1 MSSACPRSL
10 TIIKRL
16 LDVPD
21 VEVNCKSRDGLFALK
36 YAASSDDEELLELLL
51 SHPGVDVNNTDN
63 YQNTALMMACYK
75 RNFRIIKRLLVV
87 PDINVNCQNARGLS
101 AFNMEVLRINEEI
114 CINCYCTQRSG
125 RISKPRNLRVRFN
138 YKTAGTTGLQKIF
151 IRNLILMA
159 HYGVLKP
166 LQLLHKLK
174 VTHQHFHQ

>member
-36 YAASSDDEELLELLL
+36 YAASSHDEELLELLL
-51 SHPGVDVNNTDN
+51 SHPGIDVNNTDN

-75 RNFRIIKRLLVV
+75 RYSRIIKRLLVV
-87 PDINVNCQNARGLS
+87 PDINVNCQNARGVS

-114 CINCYCTQRSG
+114 CINRLTLNRNEKLPDFESAFTIALRSQRSP
-125 RISKPRNLRVRFN
+125 IIQTLLSIPNLE
-138 YKTAGTTGLQKIF
+138 I
-151 IRNLILMA
+151 NLEE
-159 HYGVLKP
+159 
-166 LQLLHKLK
+166 LK
-174 VTHQHFHQ
+174 VKAPQ

>member
-1 MSSACPRSL
+1 MSSACSRSL

-114 CINCYCTQRSG
+114 CINCYCM
-125 RISKPRNLRVRFN
+125 
-138 YKTAGTTGLQKIF
+138 YKLE
-151 IRNLILMA
+151 
-159 HYGVLKP
+159 
-166 LQLLHKLK
+166 
-174 VTHQHFHQ
+174 

>member
-63 YQNTALMMACYK
+63 YQNTALMMAG
-75 RNFRIIKRLLVV
+75 LLQEKF
-87 PDINVNCQNARGLS
+87 QNYQEA
-101 AFNMEVLRINEEI
+101 
-114 CINCYCTQRSG
+114 
-125 RISKPRNLRVRFN
+125 
-138 YKTAGTTGLQKIF
+138 TGCS
-151 IRNLILMA
+151 R
-159 HYGVLKP
+159 Y
-166 LQLLHKLK
+166 
-174 VTHQHFHQ
+174 